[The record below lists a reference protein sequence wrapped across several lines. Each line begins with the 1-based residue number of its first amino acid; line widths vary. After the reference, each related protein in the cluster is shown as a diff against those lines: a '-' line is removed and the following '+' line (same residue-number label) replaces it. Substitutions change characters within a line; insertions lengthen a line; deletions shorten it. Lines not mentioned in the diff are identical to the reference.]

1 MTMTELILSM
11 IFWLLLAMVLGLVV
25 AWLFAKVYYKRR
37 EKNQADDYSASLLE
51 RNNLIDKLKN
61 NLDKKK
67 LVYEQVSHELD
78 TTKATL
84 ASKSTQTKNLQNQL
98 NSLSTSVGEADSLK
112 RQNNLLNLELERVK
126 NMNEKISDELAEFE
140 TVLIRAEEKLEENEK
155 SYQQIIRS
163 LDKEVEALT
172 ISNQEQKQRLI
183 KSEKYIATL
192 EEDLKLYHAN
202 NRDPEFI
209 ITKDQFM
216 KIEEQLK
223 NYQEEINQLKE
234 EKDEAISKK
243 RKTVKVPSTE
253 LAVIENKSEEKSMDE
268 PEHHKDDSSMVRV
281 FRDTYKKITKS

>member
-1 MTMTELILSM
+1 MTELILSM

-98 NSLSTSVGEADSLK
+98 TSLSTSVGETDTLK

-126 NMNEKISDELAEFE
+126 NMNEKISNELAEFE
-140 TVLIRAEEKLEENEK
+140 TVLVRAEEKLEENEK
-155 SYQQIIRS
+155 SYQQVIRS
-163 LDKEVEALT
+163 LDKEVEALS

-183 KSEKYIATL
+183 KSEKYITTL

-243 RKTVKVPSTE
+243 RKTVKNTSTE
-253 LAVIENKSEEKSMDE
+253 LAVIENKFEDKSMDE

>member
-1 MTMTELILSM
+1 MTELIFSM

-67 LVYEQVSHELD
+67 LGYEQVSHELD

-140 TVLIRAEEKLEENEK
+140 TVLMRAEEKLEENEK

-172 ISNQEQKQRLI
+172 LSNQEQKQRLI

>member
-1 MTMTELILSM
+1 MTELILSM

-140 TVLIRAEEKLEENEK
+140 TVLMRAEEKLEENEK

-163 LDKEVEALT
+163 LDKEVEALS

-243 RKTVKVPSTE
+243 RKTVKNPSTE
-253 LAVIENKSEEKSMDE
+253 LAVIENKSEEKSMDK

>member
-1 MTMTELILSM
+1 MTELILSM

-98 NSLSTSVGEADSLK
+98 TSLSTSVGETDSLK

-126 NMNEKISDELAEFE
+126 NMNEKISNELAEFE
-140 TVLIRAEEKLEENEK
+140 TVLVRAEEKLEENEK
-155 SYQQIIRS
+155 SYQQVIRS
-163 LDKEVEALT
+163 LDKEVEALS

-183 KSEKYIATL
+183 KSEKYITTL

-243 RKTVKVPSTE
+243 RKTVKNPSTE
-253 LAVIENKSEEKSMDE
+253 LAVIENKSEDKSMDE

>member
-1 MTMTELILSM
+1 MTELILSM

-98 NSLSTSVGEADSLK
+98 TSLSTSVGETDTLK

-126 NMNEKISDELAEFE
+126 NMNEKISNELAEFE
-140 TVLIRAEEKLEENEK
+140 TVLVRAEEKLEENEK
-155 SYQQIIRS
+155 SYQQVIRS
-163 LDKEVEALT
+163 LDKEVEALS

-183 KSEKYIATL
+183 KSEKYITTL

-243 RKTVKVPSTE
+243 RKTVKNPSTE
-253 LAVIENKSEEKSMDE
+253 LAVIENKSEDKSMDE

>member
-1 MTMTELILSM
+1 MTMTELIFSM

-67 LVYEQVSHELD
+67 LGYEQVSHELD

-140 TVLIRAEEKLEENEK
+140 TVLMRAEEKLEENEK

-172 ISNQEQKQRLI
+172 LSNQEQKQRLI

-234 EKDEAISKK
+234 EKDEVISKK
-243 RKTVKVPSTE
+243 RKMLKVPSTE